1 MVAIACACKRWVL
14 MFVFNMCVPF
24 FSVKTWVWQIYIEFQ
39 SFSLCLAVLILDTL
53 FPVRIGLILA
63 DDDVYLRSYDSAVCF
78 ARPGA
83 AFVETKNSIIEIKVT
98 LHHL

>member
-1 MVAIACACKRWVL
+1 MLVNDGFSCLCSTCA
-14 MFVFNMCVPF
+14 FPF

-39 SFSLCLAVLILDTL
+39 SFSLYLAVLILDTL
-53 FPVRIGLILA
+53 FPVRIGSILA

-83 AFVETKNSIIEIKVT
+83 AFVETKTASLKSK
-98 LHHL
+98 

>member
-1 MVAIACACKRWVL
+1 MACVWFLVSGLLVVAIACACKRWVL

-39 SFSLCLAVLILDTL
+39 SFSLCLAVLIL
-53 FPVRIGLILA
+53 A

>member
-1 MVAIACACKRWVL
+1 MGSHV
-14 MFVFNMCVPF
+14 CVQHVRSLF
-24 FSVKTWVWQIYIEFQ
+24 FSQNVG
-39 SFSLCLAVLILDTL
+39 LANLHRISVVFAMFGRAD
-53 FPVRIGLILA
+53 FGYVVPVRIGLILA